1 MLKLKPNRGEFM
13 TDVIKRDG
21 KKEPFSKEKIKNS
34 IKSAVKSAGFKTESQ
49 KRLIDKALNDINQAI
64 QGKNEI
70 SSSKIRNIIIND
82 LEQDLYENEVPI
94 VRAWQNYELKHGIIH
109 K

>member
-1 MLKLKPNRGEFM
+1 M

-21 KKEPFSKEKIKNS
+21 KKEPFIKEKVNNS

-49 KRLIDKALNDINQAI
+49 KRLIDKVLNDINHAI
-64 QGKNEI
+64 KGKNEI
-70 SSSKIRNIIIND
+70 SSAKIRNIIIND
-82 LEQDLYENEVPI
+82 LEQDLDEEEVSI